1 MNTHYKILLKPVLTE
16 KMAILQERN
25 NKFAFIV
32 PKHCN
37 KNTIKRAVEE
47 KFDVR
52 VLKVSTINRLGKQ
65 KQLTVKSGGRTI
77 RTFGFRPSYKKAIV
91 TLHKD
96 DNIDFIGGEG

>member
-1 MNTHYKILLKPVLTE
+1 MNTYYKILLKPVLTE

-32 PKHCN
+32 PKYCN

-77 RTFGFRPSYKKAIV
+77 RTSGYRSSFKKAIV